1 MPTIIDSLI
10 VRLGIDAKG
19 ANKQAAPVAKQLND
33 IEKQGGK
40 ATKSVGEL
48 TGSLGKFLALI
59 GSTLALRAFVEDTIN
74 TAAAVDRLAKNL
86 NLGAGDIT
94 AWGNA
99 AEELGGSAKGLQG
112 SLSMLSREQTN
123 LRVKGESSL
132 LPYFSMLRVNL
143 TGVGLA
149 ARPTTDILLDLASAM
164 SHYDRQTGHNILAD
178 MGFDEGTINLV
189 MQGRK
194 ELELTLAR
202 QKDYGA
208 QVAKF
213 APEATK
219 LQRELVDTKQG
230 FTLLGLTLLQDASPA
245 LEKVLG
251 WFQKVGE
258 WARDNKQFVGDFLTV
273 IGVGLGAIGL
283 AALPIDLLVVGVLAL
298 AAGLVLL
305 YQDYQTWKRG
315 GDSLINWGPGINAAI
330 EGIARLRKAG
340 NDFYDWLD
348 SKSGTKNAPARA
360 MTLSDDELKK
370 KLADPQFR
378 DSIPLQQELARRQ
391 SGGQTISSQA
401 NAEAN
406 RVSKMTG
413 IPANILWAQWAHE
426 TGNFTNRGAKDLN
439 NLAGV
444 NVPGGKGQD
453 YRKFNSLDDFGDYYA
468 KLMRPDGLYP
478 NASKA
483 KTPEDFAAAL
493 KAGGYYTAPQ
503 DSYATGIRNFMRPEK
518 YSQALQGVQGASSNV
533 AAAGGPAS
541 PASSS
546 NDNSVTN
553 HVREIKVYT
562 AATDAPGIVRDM
574 SKSMDFLFTS
584 QANSGLF

>member
-19 ANKQAAPVAKQLND
+19 SAKQAAPVAKQLND
-33 IEKQGGK
+33 IEKQGSK

-59 GSTLALRAFVEDTIN
+59 GSTLAIRAFVEDTIN
-74 TAAAVDRLAKNL
+74 TAAAVDRLSKNL

-132 LPYFSMLRVNL
+132 LPYFSMLKVNL
-143 TGVGLA
+143 TDAGLA

-219 LQRELVDTKQG
+219 LQRGLVDTKQG
-230 FTLLGLTLLQDASPA
+230 FTLLGLSLLHDASPA
-245 LEKVLG
+245 LETVLG
-251 WFQKVGE
+251 WFRKVGE
-258 WARDNKQFVGDFLTV
+258 WARDNSQFIGDFLTV
-273 IGVGLGAIGL
+273 IGAGLGAIGL
-283 AALPIDLLVVGVLAL
+283 AALPIDGVVVGIAAL

-315 GDSLINWGPGINAAI
+315 GDSFIDWQVWKDRVDAVTASVHKLRSALESIEDKATKKLRQNETFRKFDDWFTNKGDAKAVGNAASSAGSAI
-330 EGIARLRKAG
+330 GKALG
-340 NDFYDWLD
+340 VR
-348 SKSGTKNAPARA
+348 SGATVEQARA
-360 MTLSDDELKK
+360 
-370 KLADPQFR
+370 
-378 DSIPLQQELARRQ
+378 
-391 SGGQTISSQA
+391 QA
-401 NAEAN
+401 L
-406 RVSKMTG
+406 RVSAQTG
-413 IPANILWAQWAHE
+413 ISPDILLAQWEHE
-426 TGNFTNRGAKDLN
+426 TGNFTNRGAKSLN

-444 NVPGGKGQD
+444 NVPGGKGED
-453 YRKFNSLDDFGDYYA
+453 YRSFKSLDEFGDYYA
-468 KLMRPDGLYP
+468 GMMKRKYPDALG
-478 NASKA
+478 AQDVDTFA
-483 KTPEDFAAAL
+483 KAL
-493 KAGGYYTAPQ
+493 KKGGYFG
-503 DSYATGIRNFMRPEK
+503 DSLQNYEKGMSSHLAGI
-518 YSQALQGVQGASSNV
+518 QGASSNV
-533 AAAGGPAS
+533 AAAGGLAS
-541 PASSS
+541 PSSSS

-553 HVREIKVYT
+553 HVGEIKVYT
-562 AATDAPGIVRDM
+562 AATDANGIARDM
-574 SKSMDFLFTS
+574 TRSMDFLFTS